1 MRHLSILQVELAR
14 VLVPG
19 NASSSMQAGETIN
32 TKIQKRDYLLKQSKL
47 AAQWIIDF
55 KKIWNE
61 EQLGLKKKLP
71 QPAQNDMEATKYIS
85 QSNYNLTNRH
95 KDHEED
101 GGSVRRTASA
111 TNIPEEILDF

>member
-1 MRHLSILQVELAR
+1 MELAR

-55 KKIWNE
+55 KKDWNE
-61 EQLGLKKKLP
+61 
-71 QPAQNDMEATKYIS
+71 
-85 QSNYNLTNRH
+85 
-95 KDHEED
+95 
-101 GGSVRRTASA
+101 
-111 TNIPEEILDF
+111 